1 MAYEFT
7 KLSEVELLESVPD
20 NASAFVEVDGT
31 VKRVPGS
38 GLGGGGVKTAIVK
51 MPGYDSAVSDIQ
63 TNATNIVVDEITAPT
78 VVNMTFEEAYGIMAS
93 GEPLM
98 SLIMFAGDPA
108 PEIVCGNTFFAG
120 DKAFG
125 EPCIVFSFQMGKGGI
140 NTMLFWTSSGLSSE
154 APSGGGVT

>member
-1 MAYEFT
+1 MAYVFT

-98 SLIMFAGDPA
+98 SLLMVVYNGAPA
-108 PEIVCGNTFFAG
+108 IIYGITCFAG
-120 DKAFG
+120 DKEFG
-125 EPCIVFSFQMGKGGI
+125 EPCIMFIFHDAKM
-140 NTMLFWTSSGLSSE
+140 TLFWTSSGLSE
-154 APSGGGVT
+154 GRPSGGVIK

>member
-20 NASAFVEVDGT
+20 NASAFVEVGGT

-38 GLGGGGVKTAIVK
+38 GLGGGGVKTAVVK
-51 MPGYDSAVSDIQ
+51 MPNYDSTVSGLQ
-63 TNATNIVVDEITAPT
+63 TNATSIVADGSTAPT

-98 SLIMFAGDPA
+98 SLLMVAHNGP
-108 PEIVCGNTFFAG
+108 PMIVCGNTFFAG
-120 DKAFG
+120 DKAYG
-125 EPCIVFSFQMGKGGI
+125 EPCIIFGLQTTAGGPNI
-140 NTMLFWTSSGLSSE
+140 TLFWTSSGLSE
-154 APSGGGVT
+154 EQPSGVAG

>member
-38 GLGGGGVKTAIVK
+38 RLGGGGIKTAVVK
-51 MPGYDSAVSDIQ
+51 APGYDSAVSDVQ
-63 TNATNIVVDEITAPT
+63 TNATSIVADEATAPT

-98 SLIMFAGDPA
+98 SLLMLANDRVPT
-108 PEIVCGNTFFAG
+108 IVCGITAFAG
-120 DKAFG
+120 DKKFG
-125 EPCIVFSFQMGKGGI
+125 EPCIIFLFRENDAGI
-140 NTMLFWTSSGLSSE
+140 NISLFWTSSGLSE
-154 APSGGGVT
+154 GRPSGVVG

>member
-20 NASAFVEVDGT
+20 NASAFVEVGGT

-38 GLGGGGVKTAIVK
+38 GLGGGGIKTAVVK
-51 MPGYDSAVSDIQ
+51 APGYDSAVSDVQ
-63 TNATNIVVDEITAPT
+63 TNATSIVADEATAPT

-98 SLIMFAGDPA
+98 SLLMFASSSA

-120 DKAFG
+120 DKTFG
-125 EPCIVFSFQMGKGGI
+125 EPCIVFGFKIGDGLNM
-140 NTMLFWTSSGLSSE
+140 NLFWTSSGLSE
-154 APSGGGVT
+154 GRPSGVVG

>member
-20 NASAFVEVDGT
+20 NASAFVEVGGT

-38 GLGGGGVKTAIVK
+38 GLGGGGIKTAVVK
-51 MPGYDSAVSDIQ
+51 APNYDSAVSDAQ
-63 TNATNIVVDEITAPT
+63 TNATSIVADGATAPT

-98 SLIMFAGDPA
+98 SLLMFASNSA
-108 PEIVCGNTFFAG
+108 PEIVYGITGFAG

-125 EPCIVFSFQMGKGGI
+125 EPCIAFIFHDAKI
-140 NTMLFWTSSGLSSE
+140 TLFWTSSGLSE
-154 APSGGGVT
+154 RQPSGVLG

>member
-51 MPGYDSAVSDIQ
+51 MPGYDSAVSDVQ
-63 TNATNIVVDEITAPT
+63 TNATSIVADEATAPT

-98 SLIMFAGDPA
+98 SLLMFVSSSK

-125 EPCIVFSFQMGKGGI
+125 EPCIVFGFKMGIDGL
-140 NTMLFWTSSGLSSE
+140 NMNLFWTSSGLSE
-154 APSGGGVT
+154 ERPGGVVG